1 MSPTCCCRT
10 ALAAALL
17 LAAGFAQAGNCT
29 IDLDSD
35 DAMKFDKAAL
45 TVSASCPEITINL
58 RHTGRLPATAMGHN
72 VVIAASDVW
81 QAVAQDGVKAGP
93 GNHYVPQ
100 DDDRVVGFTHVIGGG
115 EQTTASFPGSR
126 LSAGTSYMF
135 FCSFPGHWAIMK
147 GELSV
152 TP

>member
-1 MSPTCCCRT
+1 MASASLHRA

-17 LAAGFAQAGNCT
+17 LAAGVAQADNCT

-35 DAMKFDKAAL
+35 DAMKFDKTAL

-81 QAVAQDGVKAGP
+81 QGVAQDGVKAGP
-93 GNHYVPQ
+93 ANHYVPQ
-100 DDDRVVGFTHVIGGG
+100 DDARVVGYTQIIGGG
-115 EQTTASFPGSR
+115 EQISATFPGSR
-126 LSAGTSYMF
+126 LTAGTAYMF

-147 GELSV
+147 GELTV